1 MPKVLRDAYLAA
13 APHPENLCIQRMRN
27 FKDISVDTMWDIR
40 SPAYRLI
47 PHSRL
52 AVLPGTDHMSLT
64 SRTAWLTPMINES
77 LYAPLPSS
85 R

>member
-1 MPKVLRDAYLAA
+1 
-13 APHPENLCIQRMRN
+13 MR
-27 FKDISVDTMWDIR
+27 DIR

>member
-1 MPKVLRDAYLAA
+1 
-13 APHPENLCIQRMRN
+13 MR
-27 FKDISVDTMWDIR
+27 DIR
-40 SPAYRLI
+40 SPALVIVGDADVIRPEQAVEEYRLI

-64 SRTAWLTPMINES
+64 SRTAWLTPMINEF